1 MRFKNCDVVLFI
13 DKISQE
19 AIDNLKNLGVILYDV
34 PRKILG
40 TRAIVQ
46 NYRFKI
52 YEDFLTEN
60 KDKYNMVFTADI
72 RDTIFQKDIFQFF
85 SYDKPFLGVFYED
98 DIIKNTKTNS
108 DWVKFYCGE
117 KILDVISNERIIC
130 SGTIIG
136 TVDKFIELSH
146 IIWKTV
152 VDKNGFRYFGEQ
164 GILNCYIYYYKLFND
179 CLLTKDNHGPV
190 MTLAV
195 TKKKK

>member
-1 MRFKNCDVVLFI
+1 MIKYYNVKIFIILIMISKFISNIINNQNTSFINITKIKNEQNIGKKNLIIGSIENYPWNKIKNFFVSLNQVRFKNCDVVLFI

-85 SYDKPFLGVFYED
+85 NL
-98 DIIKNTKTNS
+98 IN
-108 DWVKFYCGE
+108 
-117 KILDVISNERIIC
+117 
-130 SGTIIG
+130 
-136 TVDKFIELSH
+136 LS
-146 IIWKTV
+146 
-152 VDKNGFRYFGEQ
+152 
-164 GILNCYIYYYKLFND
+164 
-179 CLLTKDNHGPV
+179 
-190 MTLAV
+190 
-195 TKKKK
+195 